1 MQWLLQEFVSCI
13 VNFNVKSRK
22 KLPHN
27 ISFKFVCQHDNK
39 MNILPTWQ
47 QNWQCDI
54 HLFLKNMINQIHKE
68 KFFNIHERKIKC
80 GEWNAKKKKKKKKN
94 MAWLWRSLGVQIV
107 TLKGG
112 YLQQPLSSINW
123 KGQRVVVKINI
134 TIFTRSLLDT
144 WI

>member
-1 MQWLLQEFVSCI
+1 MTDHKVLMQWLLQEFVSCI

-80 GEWNAKKKKKKKKN
+80 GEWNAKKKKIKKKKHGLVMTLVGSSN
-94 MAWLWRSLGVQIV
+94 SYIKGWLLTTTFILNQ
-107 TLKGG
+107 LKGA
-112 YLQQPLSSINW
+112 
-123 KGQRVVVKINI
+123 KGCCENQHYD
-134 TIFTRSLLDT
+134 LH
-144 WI
+144 